1 MSDIRNPLTRRQALV
16 GAGAVTLG
24 AIAFTTSKAHAAGQW
39 DQEADIVVVGSG
51 VGAATAA
58 VVAHDNGDQVIALDK
73 APIRGG
79 TSAKS
84 AGVLWVPNNF
94 TLKAKGI
101 DDARE
106 DCLRFMARFSYPE
119 RYNASEPYLGLS
131 ARAYALLEAFYDNS
145 SAAVDRLRGSGAL
158 NVAEWRMFAL
168 DRSATDYLDDVPENK
183 VPAGRTLGAVK
194 ADGKVGAGVDLMAQ
208 LNGAMRQRGIPLL
221 LNHRAMRLVMD
232 EGGRAI
238 GVEAEAAGKV
248 VTLRARKA
256 LIFATGGY
264 VHNPEFVENYQRN
277 RLYGS
282 CAMPWATGDFI
293 NIAGAAGARMGNLSG
308 AWRTQILL
316 EEALQSPKLAGG
328 VYFPPGD
335 SMLQVN
341 RYGRRAVNENRNYND
356 RTEVH
361 GIFDPAAVE
370 FPNHLMFMVYDQRTA
385 EAFAGV
391 YPLPEKPTGAPH
403 VLYGDTLDDLS
414 ASIARRLK
422 EITAHTGNFA
432 LGADF
437 SRNLKAAIAR
447 YNDFARKGVDE
458 DFRRGAAG
466 YDREWHKVFSPMR
479 TDTQWKPN
487 PYPSANMHPL
497 RDQGPYYVQILAAGA
512 LDTNGGPMIDASAR
526 VLNTKDQPI
535 PGLYGAG
542 NCIASP
548 SRLAY
553 WGAGHTLAQSMT
565 FGYIAANAAHREAPA
580 GA

>member
-16 GAGAVTLG
+16 GAGAAALG
-24 AIAFTTSKAHAAGQW
+24 AIAFRSSRAYAAGKW

-51 VGAATAA
+51 VGASTAA
-58 VVAHDNGDQVIALDK
+58 IVAHENGDRVIVIDK
-73 APIRGG
+73 APFPGG

-84 AGVLWVPNNF
+84 AGVLWIPNNF

-101 DDARE
+101 DDARD

-119 RYNASEPYLGLS
+119 RYNPGQPNLGLS
-131 ARAYALLEAFYDNS
+131 ERAYALLEAFYDNAS
-145 SAAVDRLRGSGAL
+145 PAVERLRSSGAL
-158 NVAEWRMFAL
+158 KAAEWRMFAL
-168 DRSATDYLDDVPENK
+168 DRSATDYLDNVPENK
-183 VPAGRTLGAVK
+183 VPAGRTLGALK
-194 ADGKVGAGVDLMAQ
+194 ADGTVGGGADLMAQ
-208 LNGAMRQRGIPLL
+208 LNGAVRARGIPLL

-232 EGGRAI
+232 ESGRAI
-238 GVEAEAAGKV
+238 GVEAETGGKV

-264 VHNPEFVENYQRN
+264 VHNTDFLENYQRN

-316 EEALQSPKLAGG
+316 EEALHDRHLAAG

-335 SMLQVN
+335 SALQVN
-341 RYGRRAVNENRNYND
+341 RYGRRAVDENRNYND

-361 GIFDPAAVE
+361 GIFDPTAVE

-385 EAFAGV
+385 EGFAGV
-391 YPLPEKPTGAPH
+391 YPLPEKPTGSPF
-403 VLYGDTLDDLS
+403 VLSGATLEELTTNL
-414 ASIARRLK
+414 AQRLK
-422 EITAHTGNFA
+422 DVGARTGNLSLA
-432 LGADF
+432 PDF
-437 SRNLKAAIAR
+437 LRNLKATIAR
-447 YNDFARKGVDE
+447 YNDFARKGVDA
-458 DFRRGAAG
+458 DFGRGASG
-466 YDREWHKVFSPMR
+466 YDREWFKVFSPLR
-479 TDTQWKPN
+479 TDTPWKPN
-487 PYPSANMHPL
+487 PYPCANMHPL
-497 RDQGPYYVQILAAGA
+497 QDKGPYYALILAGGA

-526 VLNTKDQPI
+526 VLDTKDQPI
-535 PGLYGAG
+535 AGLYGAG

-553 WGAGHTLAQSMT
+553 WGAGHTLAASMT